1 MQLASALGATCY
13 TEDAFTAPGGTE
25 EYAPPTPSCPG
36 PAGAGVVPP
45 GLSHLP
51 SAGLRP
57 TLTWP

>member
-36 PAGAGVVPP
+36 PRVWGWSRPASPISPP
-45 GLSHLP
+45 LASGPH
-51 SAGLRP
+51 
-57 TLTWP
+57 